1 MRQLEQKKI
10 ARLLLQ
16 TELSILAVFFIDFIC
31 ISQLYSLGLFLSFSL
46 LLLYLYPETVLSL
59 YSH

>member
-16 TELSILAVFFIDFIC
+16 TELPVLAVFIKILFVSLSC
-31 ISQLYSLGLFLSFSL
+31 IL
-46 LLLYLYPETVLSL
+46 
-59 YSH
+59 